1 LAALPNFTP
10 ALPEIFLAV
19 YGMALLMVGIFR
31 GEGSGRL
38 VSMLSIAGYVIASVL
53 IMVTFDTRTVTFAGM
68 FVVDGFSSFMKQL
81 VLLGSAVSILLS
93 LSYLERE
100 RINRFEFPV
109 LVLYATLGM
118 MMMISAHNL
127 ISLYMGLELQSLALY
142 VLASFHRD
150 HARSSEAGL
159 KYFVLGSLSS
169 GMLLY
174 GASMIY
180 GFAGTT
186 GFQDLARLLSGDQPV
201 SIGLIIGLVF
211 VSAGLSFKLSAVPF
225 HMWTPDVYEGSPTPV
240 TALFAIA
247 PKVAAIAMFVRL
259 MMDPFGD
266 LVEQWR
272 QIIWFVSAG
281 SMILGA
287 FAAIPQV
294 NIKRLMAYS
303 SIGNMG
309 YALMGLAAGTP
320 LGINGVTVYMLIYLV
335 MSAGTFA
342 VILSM
347 RQNGRELEAI
357 NDLAGLG
364 RTHPMMAFAM
374 AAFMFSM
381 AGIPP
386 LAGFFGK
393 VYVFRAAIEAQL
405 YALAI
410 IGVLTSVVA
419 S

>member
-1 LAALPNFTP
+1 
-10 ALPEIFLAV
+10 
-19 YGMALLMVGIFR
+19 
-31 GEGSGRL
+31 
-38 VSMLSIAGYVIASVL
+38 
-53 IMVTFDTRTVTFAGM
+53 
-68 FVVDGFSSFMKQL
+68 
-81 VLLGSAVSILLS
+81 
-93 LSYLERE
+93 
-100 RINRFEFPV
+100 
-109 LVLYATLGM
+109 
-118 MMMISAHNL
+118 MISANNL

-159 KYFVLGSLSS
+159 KYFVLGALSS

-186 GFQDLARLLSGDQPV
+186 GFVELGRLLTGDQPV

-211 VSAGLSFKLSAVPF
+211 VSAGLAFKLSAVPF

-272 QIIWFVSAG
+272 QIIWFVSAA

-320 LGINGVTVYMLIYLV
+320 LGINGLTVYMLIYLV
-335 MSAGTFA
+335 MSAGAFA
-342 VILSM
+342 VILCM
-347 RQNGRELEAI
+347 RQNGRELEGI
-357 NDLAGLG
+357 NDLAGLA

-393 VYVFRAAIEAQL
+393 LYVFRAAIEAQL
-405 YALAI
+405 YWLAI

-419 S
+419 SYYYLRIVKLMYFDERTEAFDRGMGRELATVLVGSTAFTVLFIFFAAPLLNGAEAATRALLAG